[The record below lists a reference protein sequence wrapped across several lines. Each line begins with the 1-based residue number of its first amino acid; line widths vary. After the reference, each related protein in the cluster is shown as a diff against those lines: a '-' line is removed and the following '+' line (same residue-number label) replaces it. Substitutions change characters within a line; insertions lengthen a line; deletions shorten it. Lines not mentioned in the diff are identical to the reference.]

1 MSKTLLRHTLTK
13 HIFDICVDFLIF
25 IHFHLMKIH
34 RLLSSLQRRNIF
46 RQYLGIG
53 YNSYPLVYR
62 RPAETVSL
70 QRRQICY
77 RWATPVYWPLV
88 PRSSMFYL
96 FEFCLKNMWNCS
108 LIQHIWSHSFY
119 DWKLCELFLLS
130 GFLICH
136 AVGWYIELKIQK
148 FWWRIPKREIL
159 I

>member
-13 HIFDICVDFLIF
+13 NIFDIFVDFLIL

-46 RQYLGIG
+46 RQALTTILPILFQYCYKYCYSDSRNLWAVMKAGDFASSNMIQGIG

-77 RWATPVYWPLV
+77 RWAPPVYKWKCIRIRKSTKMSKIFFV
-88 PRSSMFYL
+88 NVWRKSVFDIYFRS
-96 FEFCLKNMWNCS
+96 
-108 LIQHIWSHSFY
+108 
-119 DWKLCELFLLS
+119 
-130 GFLICH
+130 
-136 AVGWYIELKIQK
+136 
-148 FWWRIPKREIL
+148 
-159 I
+159 